1 MRTYPRPRRGT
12 PAALALLSTALL
24 GGCASEQAAAPGAAP
39 PQVWLMGEVH
49 DNASGHRLRY
59 EALRRQV
66 EAGWRPAV
74 AMEQFDR
81 EAQAALSKAQN
92 DCASAECV
100 IAAMAGPRWDWSQ
113 YRPVIELALTYHL
126 PLIAANLSRAD
137 ASRTV
142 REGVK
147 ASFDDATVQAYGLA
161 RALPEAIVDAQQREI
176 MAGHCNLLPQAV
188 AGGMVQAQVARDIW
202 MAKIIRDQLPRDV
215 VLLAGNGHVRKDI
228 GVGHWIQAVAPP
240 LAVRSE
246 AYLEEGSAA
255 VAGAFD
261 VMHMV
266 APQSRPDPCEDVK
279 PKRPPEKQ
287 ARLRD

>member
-1 MRTYPRPRRGT
+1 MHTFPRQQGGRS
-12 PAALALLSTALL
+12 AALAVLLTALL
-24 GGCASEQAAAPGAAP
+24 GACASTPSAAPAAP

-49 DNASGHRLRY
+49 DNASGHRQRY

-66 EAGWRPAV
+66 EAGWRPAL

-81 EAQAALSKAQN
+81 ETQGALSKAQKE
-92 DCASAECV
+92 CANSECV
-100 IAAMAGPRWDWSQ
+100 IAAMASSRWDWSQ
-113 YRPVIELALTYHL
+113 YRPVIELALAYQL

-147 ASFDDATVQAYGLA
+147 ASFDEATVQAYGLSG
-161 RALPEAIVDAQQREI
+161 ALPEDIVDAQQKEI
-176 MAGHCNLLPQAV
+176 MAGHCNMLPQAV

-202 MAKIIRDQLPRDV
+202 MAKIIREQRPRDV

-228 GVGHWIQAVAPP
+228 GVGRWINAVAPP

-246 AYLEEGSAA
+246 AYLEEGSEPA
-255 VAGAFD
+255 AGAYD
-261 VMHMV
+261 VMHIV
-266 APQSRPDPCEDVK
+266 APQTRPDPCEDVK
-279 PKRPPEKQ
+279 PKAQQQKQ
-287 ARLRD
+287 ARR

>member
-1 MRTYPRPRRGT
+1 MRTFPRQQGGRS
-12 PAALALLSTALL
+12 AALAVLLTALL
-24 GGCASEQAAAPGAAP
+24 SACASTPSAAPAPTAP

-49 DNASGHRLRY
+49 DNASGHRQRY
-59 EALRRQV
+59 EALRREV
-66 EAGWRPAV
+66 EAGWRPAL

-81 EAQAALSKAQN
+81 ETQAALSKAQKE
-92 DCASAECV
+92 CANAKCV
-100 IAAMAGPRWDWSQ
+100 IAAMDSKRWDWNQ
-113 YRPVIELALTYHL
+113 YLPVIELALAYQL

-147 ASFDDATVQAYGLA
+147 ASFDDATVQAYGLVD
-161 RALPEAIVDAQQREI
+161 ALPGDIVEAQQKEI
-176 MAGHCNLLPQAV
+176 MAGHCNLLPQAM
-188 AGGMVQAQVARDIW
+188 ADSMAQAQVARDIW
-202 MAKIIRDQLPRDV
+202 MAKIIRAQRPRDV

-228 GVGHWIQAVAPP
+228 GVGRWINAVAPP

-246 AYLEEGSAA
+246 AYLEEGSEP

-261 VMHMV
+261 VTHVV

-279 PKRPPEKQ
+279 PKAQHQKQ
-287 ARLRD
+287 AQN